1 MLMKKK
7 FILLM
12 MTCLLGLFGT
22 VKAQETIT
30 IGERTSNTNLLPTDC
45 YYEYSFTQQ
54 IYTASEIGTGAG
66 TITKIAFN
74 QESAKTYTRNLT
86 IYMLNTDKE
95 TFDSNKDLVEVTESD
110 IVFNGDITTTTN
122 MSWLEIEL
130 DNEFNYE
137 GGNIL
142 LCVQD
147 NSGSYNNSYYF
158 SSYEAKSRTLQ
169 IRRDSNP
176 LNYEIITS
184 LSPSKLDF
192 VNVLQIEINAAGS
205 GPSISAPKNV
215 AASKEEL
222 FIGDYTT
229 ISWDAIENN
238 EYLYGYNVYFTDGTI
253 INGEKYVTK
262 VNNYIIS
269 PEKTSYDL
277 ATLSYNME
285 HGYIVVVRAVYEIDG
300 QYTESKDS
308 KAVTIKV
315 SGNGSMAG
323 VVYDYD
329 GVTPLSEAAV
339 SVVGEDDFGTEVSY
353 SYVTAEDG
361 TFGEDMP
368 AGNYTVTVT
377 KDEYKVYTE
386 EVAVEYNTTKTVNV
400 SMQYTYAPIA
410 AVNAESD
417 VDIVHV
423 DWAWSDTKSETENFE
438 SGELGNAWTTNLE
451 YHPWTITEQKKYDG
465 SYSMK
470 SGGKGVDEV
479 VSDISIMVNVPADNL
494 VMSFYHKISSETNWD
509 KGFFYID
516 GVQMNIIS
524 GEVDWTYAE
533 YPVTKGYH
541 TFKWSYKKDGSGNSG
556 EDTYYVDNITFYK
569 AKSPEGIDS
578 YSLYRKEKTSED
590 AVLVASNIK
599 SESYQDDMSELE
611 DGLYQYGVEVYYEG
625 ETSLEPYF
633 EEGFEGGAM
642 PTGWS
647 VKKEN
652 SSYSTYDWNVL
663 STCQGN
669 NPSSGSYAAYSN
681 TGKSYKANELYY
693 MITPRIT
700 ISEDDNSVLSFDY
713 LMPYHSLGY
722 ASYYNTIYVKISESI
737 DGPWTNL
744 WNTSAYQL
752 DWANKQLPLDAYKGK
767 SVYIAFVTNRYYS
780 PCSGI
785 DNVVV
790 AKPIEAASKPSIITW
805 SNEVVKGN
813 TFITEGEWN
822 VAENWSKGV
831 IPTEND
837 LAIVNAD
844 VTINT
849 DATAKHLYVK
859 EDASLTMEKNSTLTV
874 SGNFVNEDAE
884 AFIIND
890 GAQVFQNNDNVAA
903 TFKMTVYAPT
913 SWDESHAEGWQFIS
927 SPIKDVNISDFDPEY
942 YDYDLFKYD
951 GTKELQWINY
961 KGHVEEFETTFQQA
975 CAYLASYEYTTYLKL
990 AGILNPATTF
1000 SKELSYYEDEMLAN
1014 FHLLGNPFSFD
1025 MDWENVNVNGV
1036 YDGFATVDPTTG
1048 GYVISIDKGIV
1059 PVGDGFFV
1067 EAIGENPTIS
1077 YGASRTRSTDNTDYI
1092 NVIASS
1098 KEGSNNAIVKFSGK
1112 EEVGFS
1118 KLDNMNPNI
1127 AEVYVM
1133 NNNRRYSILGYDE
1146 NTTEVELFFE
1156 AKEMGMHTISLD
1168 VNGEFETVTLVDRFT
1183 GVETNMLVEDEYS
1196 FIASNEDNANRF
1208 VIRLA
1213 QGSQLEAQSQF
1224 VYQNGEELILSI
1236 EGSVQIV
1243 DMLGRVVYSNEH
1255 SDAYNRINVAEFK
1268 DATYVVRVVNEEGV
1282 KVQKVFIY

>member
-1 MLMKKK
+1 
-7 FILLM
+7 M

-30 IGERTSNTNLLPTDC
+30 IGERSNKTNLLPTDC
-45 YYEYSFTQQ
+45 LYDYSFTQQ

-74 QESAKTYTRNLT
+74 QESANTYTRNLT

-147 NSGSYNNSYYF
+147 NSGSYNSSYYF
-158 SSYEAKSRTLQ
+158 STYEANNRTLQ
-169 IRRDSNP
+169 IRRDGKP
-176 LNYEIITS
+176 LNYETITS
-184 LSPSKLDF
+184 LSPSKLNF

-229 ISWDAIENN
+229 ISWNAIENN

-277 ATLSYNME
+277 ATLSYNMN
-285 HGYIVVVRAVYEIDG
+285 HGYVVVVRAVYEIDG

-329 GVTPLSEAAV
+329 GVTPLSEATV
-339 SVVGEDDFGTEVSY
+339 SVVGANDFGTEVSY

-386 EVAVEYNTTKTVNV
+386 EVAVEYDKTKTVNV
-400 SMQYTYAPIA
+400 NMQYTYAPIA
-410 AVNAESD
+410 TVNAESD
-417 VDIVHV
+417 VDIVYV
-423 DWAWSDTKSETENFE
+423 DWAWSETKSETENFE

-470 SGGKGVDEV
+470 SGGKDVANI

-494 VMSFYHKISSETNWD
+494 VMSFYHKISSETSWD

-516 GVQMNIIS
+516 GVQMNLIS

-642 PTGWS
+642 PTGWTTYT
-647 VKKEN
+647 N
-652 SSYSTYDWNVL
+652 SSYSEYNWDVSN
-663 STCQGN
+663 TCQGY

-681 TGKSYKANELYY
+681 SNKVGTPTSETWLFY
-693 MITPRIT
+693 MITPQIAV
-700 ISEDDNSVLSFDY
+700 SDENSVLSFEYITPD
-713 LMPYHSLGY
+713 
-722 ASYYNTIYVKISESI
+722 YYNGGNPTYGNTYVNTLSVKISQSAN
-737 DGPWTNL
+737 GPWTDL
-744 WNTSAYQL
+744 WSTKASQL
-752 DWANKQLPLDAYKGK
+752 TWKNIQLPLEAYNGQEI
-767 SVYIAFVTNRYYS
+767 YIAFVTNRYYS

-790 AKPIEAASKPSIITW
+790 AKPIAATSNPSIITW

-831 IPTEND
+831 VPTEND
-837 LAIVNAD
+837 LAIVNAAA
-844 VTINT
+844 TINT
-849 DATAKHLYVK
+849 DAVAKHLYVK

-927 SPIKDVNISDFDPEY
+927 SPIKDINISDFDPEY

-951 GTKELQWINY
+951 GTKEGAEWVNY
-961 KGHVEEFETTFQQA
+961 KGHVGEFETTFQQA
-975 CAYLASYEYTTYLKL
+975 CAYLASYEFTTSVKF
-990 AGILNPATTF
+990 AGILNNASTF
-1000 SKELSYYEDEMLAN
+1000 SKELSYEEDKMLAN
-1014 FHLLGNPFSFD
+1014 FHLIGNPFSFD
-1025 MDWENVNVNGV
+1025 IDWENVNVKGV
-1036 YDGFATVDPTTG
+1036 YDGFATVDPSTG

-1067 EAIGENPTIS
+1067 EAIAENPTIS
-1077 YGASRTRSTDNTDYI
+1077 YGTRRTRSTDNTDYI

-1133 NNNRRYSILGYDE
+1133 NNNKRYSILGYDK
-1146 NTTEVELFFE
+1146 NTTEVSLNFD
-1156 AKEMGMHTISLD
+1156 AKEMGSYTISLD

-1183 GVETNMLVEDEYS
+1183 GIETNMLVEDEYS

-1224 VYQNGEELILSI
+1224 VYQSGEELILSI

-1255 SDAYNRINVAEFK
+1255 ANGNNRINVSEFN
-1268 DATYVVRVVNEEGV
+1268 DASYVVRVVNEEGV
-1282 KVQKVFIY
+1282 KVQKIIL